1 MNWDKPVCQYLG
13 HIDRKQADEM
23 VEAAQVDIIN
33 WAMQLCGSGMTTGM
47 IRKLLHNKIV
57 EITGEGEKA

>member
-1 MNWDKPVCQYLG
+1 MKDDCFKAIGPVPCEKAKKAQ
-13 HIDRKQADEM
+13 ID
-23 VEAAQVDIIN
+23 ILL

-47 IRKLLHNKIV
+47 IRKALHNKLV